1 MFARKQKKSLLFLIS
16 FIGFSTISLGIGKS
30 VRMEKYS
37 ELLLV
42 DSVRYEAKL
51 NFSTYVKVLYNDL
64 EDTSLLY
71 SAFEEAMIGYHNLD
85 QSGKIRRKDILT
97 VIDFSKASN
106 QDRLFIIDLCDRRI
120 LHKSIVAHG
129 VNSGTLYANRFSNV
143 NDSKQSSLGFYV
155 TTTTYTGKFDLALRL
170 DGVEPTNNLANERGV
185 VMHAANYA
193 TYEFLAANEGV
204 LGRSH
209 GCPAMPYENFHQVVE
224 WIKEGTCLYIYHPS
238 NSYKRASRYLNRL
251 NYLEDFIGLD

>member
-16 FIGFSTISLGIGKS
+16 LIGFSTISLGIGKS

-64 EDTSLLY
+64 GDTSLLY

-129 VNSGTLYANRFSNV
+129 VNSGTLYANRFSNL

-155 TTTTYTGKFDLALRL
+155 TTTT
-170 DGVEPTNNLANERGV
+170 
-185 VMHAANYA
+185 
-193 TYEFLAANEGV
+193 
-204 LGRSH
+204 
-209 GCPAMPYENFHQVVE
+209 
-224 WIKEGTCLYIYHPS
+224 
-238 NSYKRASRYLNRL
+238 
-251 NYLEDFIGLD
+251 